1 MATAQSGTNA
11 AQKGFPNAP
20 IFDGRKAEELRTW
33 IIQLSNKLAAQPHGY
48 PDDQACLRC
57 AVNRLSG
64 VALNLIRAY
73 VSENTGRIW
82 LSTLIRKK
90 NLRPDAPGAQDALDA
105 PWQGTYHSQR
115 ETHRQCK
122 FGRST
127 PWHRVFGRR
136 IPGRRASDTAR
147 RGTVHSDAVYQGT
160 VRPDAA
166 RHGIC
171 LPDRACQGIFLL
183 DAAVSGHFPSGRSRV
198 RAFSFWTQPC
208 QGK

>member
-115 ETHRQCK
+115 ETHRRCE
-122 FGRST
+122 FGCST
-127 PWHRVFGRR
+127 PWHRAFGRR
-136 IPGRRASDTAR
+136 MPGRRASGRSMPWHRAFRHHMPGR
-147 RGTVHSDAVYQGT
+147 RVSGRSSPWH
-160 VRPDAA
+160 
-166 RHGIC
+166 
-171 LPDRACQGIFLL
+171 LL
-183 DAAVSGHFPSGRSRV
+183 TGRSMSGHFPSGRSRV
-198 RAFSFWTQPC
+198 RAFFF
-208 QGK
+208 